1 MAKRAELH
9 KNVKS
14 TPLQDIKWSLSCTDA
29 CLKTV
34 ADTVKRLQL
43 RMDSIEEN
51 MAVIKRNLT
60 DEKLEKLERKKEK
73 TEEDTHTFYWWHPNP
88 AKRGF
93 KNKDDCYL
101 ARE

>member
-14 TPLQDIKWSLSCTDA
+14 TPLQDVKWSLSCTDA
-29 CLKTV
+29 CLKAV
-34 ADTVKRLQL
+34 ADNVN
-43 RMDSIEEN
+43 MD
-51 MAVIKRNLT
+51 VIKRNLT
-60 DEKLEKLERKKEK
+60 DEMPEKPERNKEK

-93 KNKDDCYL
+93 KNKDDNCYL